1 MNSNC
6 VNIHS
11 YCSNFGY
18 LELDN
23 FGLTNM
29 GIISFSIFAFLFVN
43 TNFCKFVFKSSWGEK
58 PKKAL
63 RDGLEYKQKDSNQ
76 VAFQMP
82 KEKRMHK

>member
-1 MNSNC
+1 MNSNY

-29 GIISFSIFAFLFVN
+29 GIISFSILLFSLLIPIFANLHLRSHEE
-43 TNFCKFVFKSSWGEK
+43 KSPRK
-58 PKKAL
+58 PQEM
-63 RDGLEYKQKDSNQ
+63 D
-76 VAFQMP
+76 
-82 KEKRMHK
+82 